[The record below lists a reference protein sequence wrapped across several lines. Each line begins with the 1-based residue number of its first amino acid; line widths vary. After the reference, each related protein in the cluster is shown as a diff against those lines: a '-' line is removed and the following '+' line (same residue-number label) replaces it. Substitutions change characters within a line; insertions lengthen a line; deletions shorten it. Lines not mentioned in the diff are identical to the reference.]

1 MRDPSREYYEQL
13 RRPST
18 RRTVKTTSAQAEY
31 DALDMALEAHK
42 RVHQLENSL
51 LHVDSLGTLSPGPS
65 GYTPNTPIP
74 LIPPVLSLPSP
85 RRTHDECPLT
95 VMASLIRFYPLIA
108 SLMRS
113 DGLPHQVPPPLLRAH
128 ARADRRALRTPPA
141 AWSLPGE
148 NPTGCHRAC

>member
-13 RRPST
+13 RRQST

-65 GYTPNTPIP
+65 GYTPINTPNTP
-74 LIPPVLSLPSP
+74 NTP
-85 RRTHDECPLT
+85 CP
-95 VMASLIRFYPLIA
+95 FP
-108 SLMRS
+108 
-113 DGLPHQVPPPLLRAH
+113 
-128 ARADRRALRTPPA
+128 ALPPA
-141 AWSLPGE
+141 APMTSALSL
-148 NPTGCHRAC
+148 

>member
-65 GYTPNTPIP
+65 GYTPNTYLIP
-74 LIPPVLSLPSP
+74 LIPPALSLPSP
-85 RRTHDECPLT
+85 
-95 VMASLIRFYPLIA
+95 
-108 SLMRS
+108 
-113 DGLPHQVPPPLLRAH
+113 PPRP
-128 ARADRRALRTPPA
+128 
-141 AWSLPGE
+141 
-148 NPTGCHRAC
+148 